1 MFDRFR
7 QEDGA
12 TTRQFGGLG
21 LGLAIVRHLVELHG
35 GTVQV
40 ESPGEDQGATFSV
53 RLPLLPQADEPAAAS
68 PPIPRFGELED
79 LNILVV
85 DDDSEACEITQFLLE
100 AEGAAVTTVTNA
112 DAGLKQLSQEP
123 FDVLISDIGMPN
135 IDGYELM
142 RRVRALPPEQGGQIP
157 ALALTAYASEID
169 HRRALQV
176 GFQAHLSKPIDVKA
190 LVQAILAL
198 PSAGPPVTSLGAE
211 TGRMREKSSQGKRG
225 RRREE

>member
-1 MFDRFR
+1 
-7 QEDGA
+7 
-12 TTRQFGGLG
+12 
-21 LGLAIVRHLVELHG
+21 
-35 GTVQV
+35 
-40 ESPGEDQGATFSV
+40 V